1 MSNGW
6 KESASAWIAAVGDR
20 GDFSRE
26 FVLDVPMMERVGA
39 NRFATA
45 LDVGCG
51 EGRFCRMMQQR
62 GIRTV
67 GIDPTEALI
76 SRARE
81 LDRGGDYRVGL
92 AEAMDLPDGAFELV
106 VSYLTLIDIRDV
118 AAAVREMARVLRP
131 GGRLLIANLTSFNT
145 AAVGGGWTR
154 QANGEPRFI
163 IDHYLTERVQWV
175 SFSGIRIQNW
185 HRPLGF
191 YMSLLI
197 AEGLNLRYF
206 SEPAPIGGE
215 PAKAD
220 LYRRVPWSLV
230 MEWEKPRLLEH
241 ALAEGG

>member
-131 GGRLLIANLTSFNT
+131 GGRLLIANLTSFN
-145 AAVGGGWTR
+145 
-154 QANGEPRFI
+154 